1 MITQICWPALR
12 HLLLLLLFSLTTRSW
27 MDPIP
32 SNDGHPVTRSLPFKH
47 VLLQLHVVI
56 SVWWIPTNHLI
67 GNKQTV
73 MQFILYVRSDISI
86 IIIII
91 NCGNPKSNKEFIIII
106 RQEPQ
111 SMCLTNS
118 TPLNLSEWSVEI
130 SVVGMIKSS
139 MRRSKHWTRIEEW
152 IGRRRRS
159 KVSTRQTNVSLCRL
173 WASTFVSHSYV
184 NGYWLSQHSWTIVDT
199 FGVYLA

>member
-12 HLLLLLLFSLTTRSW
+12 HLLPLLLLLLLSLTTRSW

-32 SNDGHPVTRSLPFKH
+32 SNDGHPVTRSHPFPFLPFKH

-91 NCGNPKSNKEFIIII
+91 KCGNPKSNKEFIII

-139 MRRSKHWTRIEEW
+139 REHAEE
-152 IGRRRRS
+152 
-159 KVSTRQTNVSLCRL
+159 QTLNEDRGVDWQKAKKQSLNKTNECLIMQVIMGLHIRL
-173 WASTFVSHSYV
+173 TFVC
-184 NGYWLSQHSWTIVDT
+184 
-199 FGVYLA
+199 

>member
-12 HLLLLLLFSLTTRSW
+12 HILLHLLLLLLSLTTRSW

-32 SNDGHPVTRSLPFKH
+32 SNDGHPVTHSLPFKH

-86 IIIII
+86 SIIIK
-91 NCGNPKSNKEFIIII
+91 CGNPKSNKEFIII

-130 SVVGMIKSS
+130 CGIYLWWCWRMIKSS
-139 MRRSKHWTRIEEW
+139 REHAEE
-152 IGRRRRS
+152 
-159 KVSTRQTNVSLCRL
+159 QTLNEDRGVDWQKAKKQSLNKTNESLIMQVMGLHIRL
-173 WASTFVSHSYV
+173 TFVC
-184 NGYWLSQHSWTIVDT
+184 
-199 FGVYLA
+199 